1 VAEYLRSTLGE
12 TLRTTQQSTTLEIP
26 SQHSQNAAS
35 EELTRVLM
43 SAVQDIIERAETEG
57 RDPEDELRTVVGRTV
72 LEGVFTGY
80 EMTTLDKNNDSD
92 TQSPSK
98 RSRMDD
104 DDRSN

>member
-1 VAEYLRSTLGE
+1 MAEYLRSTLGE
-12 TLRTTQQSTTLEIP
+12 TLRTTQQSTTP

-80 EMTTLDKNNDSD
+80 EMTNLDKNNDSD
-92 TQSPSK
+92 TQSPPK
-98 RSRMDD
+98 RSRTDN
-104 DDRSN
+104 DDRSL